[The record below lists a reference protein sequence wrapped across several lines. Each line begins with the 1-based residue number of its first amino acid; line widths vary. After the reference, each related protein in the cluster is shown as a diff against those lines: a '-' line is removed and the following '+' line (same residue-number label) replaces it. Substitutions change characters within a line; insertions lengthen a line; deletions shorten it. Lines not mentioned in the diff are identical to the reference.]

1 MDNSRNY
8 ILDRIMS
15 KKTTIEEFNYDKLE
29 APPLSW
35 FFSPFDIQELNSIA
49 KSIKYSAKP
58 KERYEAINRVCNR
71 CGLIKFGA
79 GTNRVVYRHPE
90 FPDILFKIAADDVG
104 LGDNPAEYRNQ
115 FLLRPFVAKTF
126 EISPCGTVAI
136 VERVNPITSR
146 EEYISVADD
155 VFELIT
161 EWLIGK
167 YVLADIGSRYFMNVG
182 IRRNFGVVL
191 LDYPY
196 VYELDGNKLYC
207 NKPDIYSPSGKCDG
221 EIDYDDGFNFLVCKK
236 CGAVYK
242 AKELEKKLKNKEIIV
257 EREGDISMKITVKG
271 GSKNLNEQVNTG
283 IGNESFLSIK
293 PSLPRFTNPEAAVEP
308 LDGHVRRKTVSFE
321 NISADDNS
329 VDTPKVN
336 VRKIADIKDGVEIPV
351 KEVVAECKV
360 QETDKENLN
369 KRSYTEESVKNSV
382 KIVKEKE
389 RSVEKK
395 KVDVKPVTKT
405 VNGVPDLVPAP
416 PVTFSDIL
424 KDELN
429 KNAKP
434 EESPNENIDRAL
446 AVILENLDKISMD
459 SVRENTIKRLFEK
472 ISSKLPNNYDS
483 FKAVIEVALNIILE
497 LNEDDYTKANNDENF
512 LSLAKNCF
520 SAVHVFTKYTK
531 NGRDLDVEFDTAI
544 IHAYDEELEDPEV
557 LFTGTEGR
565 IARLTNVYDEDLPA
579 DFKGEDDCNPESYN
593 EDSREETV
601 DNSETDGRYTGMKF
615 FDAHIVD
622 VKDMFPAEDRQKVIV
637 FTDENNR
644 YVAHNGEILAA
655 DVIDDHTVN
664 GVVIA
669 PKEFVDNMNKI
680 ISENNEET
688 SEVVEASTN
697 NVTGVIAP
705 NAGIS
710 TEEFLEK
717 EASREV

>member
-58 KERYEAINRVCNR
+58 KERYDAINRVCNR

-104 LGDNPAEYRNQ
+104 LCDNPAEYRNQ
-115 FLLRPFVAKTF
+115 FLLKPFVAKTF

-167 YVLADIGSRYFMNVG
+167 YVLADIGSRYFMNIG

-242 AKELEKKLKNKEIIV
+242 AKELEKKLKDKEIII
-257 EREGDISMKITVKG
+257 EREGDINMKITVKG
-271 GSKNLNEQVNTG
+271 GSKNLNKQVNTG
-283 IGNESFLSIK
+283 IGNENFLSVTASI
-293 PSLPRFTNPEAAVEP
+293 PRFTNNEAAVEP
-308 LDGHVRRKTVSFE
+308 AADAARRKSVSFE
-321 NISADDNS
+321 TANNINS
-329 VDTPKVN
+329 IPKVN

-351 KEVVAECKV
+351 NNTVTKKEEHKKSLVDLV
-360 QETDKENLN
+360 KEN
-369 KRSYTEESVKNSV
+369 EESGNVS
-382 KIVKEKE
+382 
-389 RSVEKK
+389 
-395 KVDVKPVTKT
+395 VKPVTKT
-405 VNGVPDLVPAP
+405 VNGVPVSVASS

-424 KDELN
+424 KDEFN

-434 EESPNENIDRAL
+434 EESPNENIDRSL
-446 AVILENLDKISMD
+446 ANILENLNKISMD
-459 SVRENTIKRLFEK
+459 SVRENTIKRLFEN
-472 ISSKLPNNYDS
+472 ISTKLPNNYNS
-483 FKAVIEVALNIILE
+483 FKTVIELALNIILNLDE
-497 LNEDDYTKANNDENF
+497 EDYKKANNDEN
-512 LSLAKNCF
+512 LLKLGKNCF
-520 SAVHVFTKYTK
+520 SAVPVFTGFTK
-531 NGRDLDVEFDTAI
+531 NGRDLDVEYNTAI
-544 IHAYDEELEDPEV
+544 IHAYDEKSDDPEV
-557 LFTGTEGR
+557 LFTGTEER
-565 IARLTNVYDEDLPA
+565 TVKLTDVYDEDLPTA
-579 DFKGEDDCNPESYN
+579 PDCNPETSC
-593 EDSREETV
+593 DEESNKELA
-601 DNSETDGRYTGMKF
+601 DNSETDERYTGMKF
-615 FDAHIVD
+615 YDAHVVD
-622 VKDMFPAEDRQKVIV
+622 VKDLFPTEDRQKVIV

-644 YVAHNGEILAA
+644 YVAHNGEILGA
-655 DVIDDHTVN
+655 DIIDDQVVN
-664 GVVIA
+664 GITIA

-680 ISENNEET
+680 INKDENND
-688 SEVVEASTN
+688 VVKASSA
-697 NVTGVIAP
+697 VTGVIAP
-705 NAGIS
+705 NASMS
-710 TEEFLEK
+710 TKEFLEK
-717 EASREV
+717 EASKEV